1 MTLDTSLF
9 YALREEAG
17 ECLVGNVSVP
27 AFVDL
32 IEALRR
38 QGSQDATRLASNLL
52 LEAGVDHFADQ
63 FIVDEIMRSV
73 ARRVGQECVSTCRS
87 QCSQYHYKKPVTYI
101 YSDTMT
107 TMIGVR
113 RNT

>member
-63 FIVDEIMRSV
+63 FIVEVIMADCGHTICAITNEGEDRIAAKTWRYRRDIPDEIGS
-73 ARRVGQECVSTCRS
+73 A
-87 QCSQYHYKKPVTYI
+87 
-101 YSDTMT
+101 
-107 TMIGVR
+107 
-113 RNT
+113 